1 MLGFIV
7 AIGAGF
13 IVPHLEA
20 PLGRPVAKFLSKHI
34 TLEATETRL
43 ISFVI
48 AMLGAGIA
56 AALLDSGTMFWM
68 TLGGALGYFG
78 ARLVAA
84 GKTAMDARKIGDKMD
99 DAADAVEDK
108 VDEAMDAVKSDD

>member
-7 AIGAGF
+7 SIVAGF

-20 PLGRPVAKFLSKHI
+20 PVGRPLAKLMSKHI
-34 TLEATETRL
+34 TLEDTETRL
-43 ISFVI
+43 ISFIV
-48 AMLGAGIA
+48 AMLGAGIVA
-56 AALLDSGTMFWM
+56 SLLESGSMFWM

-84 GKTAMDARKIGDKMD
+84 GKTAVDARKTADKVED
-99 DAADAVEDK
+99 FVEDK
-108 VDEAMDAVKSDD
+108 VEDIEEVVKSDD